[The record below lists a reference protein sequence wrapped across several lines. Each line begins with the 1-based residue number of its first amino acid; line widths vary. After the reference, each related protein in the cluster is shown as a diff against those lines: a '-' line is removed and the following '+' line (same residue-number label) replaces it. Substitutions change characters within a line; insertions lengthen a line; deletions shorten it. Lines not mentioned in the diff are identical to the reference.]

1 MTNASICA
9 AETADQLVQ
18 EVLASFIRLAKEA
31 IEARGIFRVS
41 LSGGSTPKRL
51 YEEIAKSDLDFSR
64 IQWFWGD
71 ERNVPH
77 EHSDSNFRMV
87 NEALLRPAEISAA
100 NVFPVPVDVGNPA
113 AAASDYEATLR
124 HEFGVDE
131 PVHGSPSDPM
141 DFPQWDLVLLGLGD
155 DAHTASLFPET
166 SALDIGDRWFVENW
180 VEKFSAYRYTLTAP
194 AINSGREIWFL
205 ISGSGKK
212 AAVGKILGNDRNIR
226 LFPSQLIRPT
236 RFFVTS
242 DALPEGQ
249 SV

>member
-1 MTNASICA
+1 MNNAPISVS
-9 AETADQLVQ
+9 ETSDALVQ
-18 EVLASFIRLAKEA
+18 DILAAFLRVAKEA
-31 IEARGIFRVS
+31 IAARGVFRVS

-51 YEEIAKSDLDFSR
+51 YEELATSDLDFSR
-64 IQWFWGD
+64 VQWFWGD

-77 EHSDSNFRMV
+77 EHADSNFRMV
-87 NEALLRPAEISAA
+87 KTALLKPASIDSA
-100 NVFPVPVDVGNPA
+100 NVFPVPVDIDNPA
-113 AAASDYEATLR
+113 AAAMNYEATLR
-124 HEFGVDE
+124 RQF
-131 PVHGSPSDPM
+131 GSPEATDNASG
-141 DFPQWDLVLLGLGD
+141 FPAWDLVLLGLGD

-166 SALDIGDRWFVENW
+166 LALDVRDRWFVENW
-180 VEKFSAYRYTLTAP
+180 VEKFAAYRYTLTAP

-212 AAVGKILGNDRNIR
+212 EAVGRIMGDDRDFR
-226 LFPSQLIRPT
+226 LYPSQLITPT